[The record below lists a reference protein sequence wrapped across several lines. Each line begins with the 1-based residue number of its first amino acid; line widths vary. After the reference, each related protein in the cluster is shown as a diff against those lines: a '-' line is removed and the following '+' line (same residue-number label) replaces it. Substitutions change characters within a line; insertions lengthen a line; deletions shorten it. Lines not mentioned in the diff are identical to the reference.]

1 MVEKSLKFILLIHL
15 ANYVLNVD
23 IKTLSLKTSLL
34 GNGLVLNVDLFMIE
48 I

>member
-1 MVEKSLKFILLIHL
+1 MEERLLGFPLIIQV